1 MKEVN
6 ELISKNDLFS
16 KIGYNILIDN
26 GKKIADKCCD
36 VIISLSKLKQ
46 LFPTSSGNVPSI
58 SIFQAFMIK
67 EIGEGFGQDINAL
80 NSQTKLLMNKLN
92 ILKEN
97 EGMENN
103 NDNEKLSEIL
113 DNKEIAEYR
122 EVIEEKIQDKLQ
134 KGNEKGIL
142 PLAKLMNQIR
152 EKYIQW
158 AKENNKLEK
167 EELINFDLTVNIYK
181 FCLCFFEKEL
191 KESDCLSFM
200 VNYFDRIESLLKDIE
215 DYINKDDWGKY
226 NLEIKK

>member
-1 MKEVN
+1 
-6 ELISKNDLFS
+6 
-16 KIGYNILIDN
+16 
-26 GKKIADKCCD
+26 
-36 VIISLSKLKQ
+36 
-46 LFPTSSGNVPSI
+46 
-58 SIFQAFMIK
+58 MIK

-113 DNKEIAEYR
+113 DNKEITECR
-122 EVIEEKIQDKLQ
+122 EVIKEKIQDKLQ

-215 DYINKDDWGKY
+215 DYINKNDWEKY